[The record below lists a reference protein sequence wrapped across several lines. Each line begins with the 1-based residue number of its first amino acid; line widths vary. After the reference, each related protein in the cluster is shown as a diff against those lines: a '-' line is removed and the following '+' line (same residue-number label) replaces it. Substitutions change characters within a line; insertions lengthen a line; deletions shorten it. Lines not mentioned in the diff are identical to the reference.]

1 MQKTCDFKENVIT
14 CGAPFVIP
22 VREQK
27 YANDMGHQNPKTK
40 CLNCEGEVLK
50 ANDVKTAKKAK
61 DSEAE
66 KTKRAE

>member
-1 MQKTCDFKENVIT
+1 M
-14 CGAPFVIP
+14 IP
-22 VREQK
+22 VRDQEDV
-27 YANDMGHQNPKTK
+27 NDMGHQNPKTK

-66 KTKRAE
+66 KMKRAE